1 MCFEIIWNGG
11 LLLLHIL
18 LTYVFSLLFVGF
30 TVFFTKYFQAELQ
43 RTLRE
48 KENVLVFHICNVVII
63 LMVSFTAHLVLGIY
77 LFGNDTYLILQLVI
91 LFLLTLPMYLIGNRL
106 FEQYQ
111 WKNRKY
117 TPVDN
122 EKVLVLNEKYLQKK
136 RTFFESPSIKNYNS
150 VFNEGKP
157 RKRKKYWF

>member
-1 MCFEIIWNGG
+1 MISSGNGG
-11 LLLLHIL
+11 LLILHIL
-18 LTYVFSLLFVGF
+18 LTYLVSLLFVGF

-48 KENVLVFHICNVVII
+48 KGNVLVFHICNVVII

-77 LFGNDTYLILQLVI
+77 VFGNDAYLYLQLVV
-91 LFLLTLPMYLIGNRL
+91 LFLLTLPIYLIGSRAY
-106 FEQYQ
+106 EKYQ
-111 WKNRKY
+111 WRNRKY
-117 TPVDN
+117 TPTDD

-136 RTFFESPSIKNYNS
+136 RSFFESPMIKNYNS
-150 VFNEGKP
+150 VFNEERP